1 MTRRPLPGGY
11 ELDDEPARVDRAE
24 VHRFISTETYWGK
37 GRARQVMDDLIDT
50 AQRVVGAYAAD
61 GTQVGFCR
69 VLSDRH
75 TFAYLA
81 DVYVRPDHRGH
92 GLGVELVRE
101 VVDNGPFA
109 RLRWLL
115 FTADAHDL
123 YRKFDFEE
131 PPPNWAMQRAP
142 VR

>member
-1 MTRRPLPGGY
+1 M
-11 ELDDEPARVDRAE
+11 DDDVARIDQAD
-24 VHRFISTETYWGK
+24 VHRLVSTESYWAT
-37 GRARQVMDDLIDT
+37 GRTRQVMDELIDS
-50 AQRVVGAYAAD
+50 AARVVGLYAPD
-61 GTQVGFCR
+61 GSQVGFCR

-81 DVYVRPDHRGH
+81 DVYVRADHRGH

-101 VVDNGPFA
+101 AIENGPLA

-123 YRKFDFEE
+123 YRKLGFAD
-131 PPPNWAMQRAP
+131 PSPNSVMQREP
-142 VR
+142 VRGRAPR